1 MRLNLKLV
9 EPVVRG
15 ALRED
20 IGRGDITTLSLIK
33 KDTLAKGK
41 IVAKEEGVLAGLRV
55 AKLAFTLLDER
66 IKFKFASKDG
76 EKIKANQILAEIEG
90 QARAVLSAER
100 TALNFLQRLSGI
112 ATKTAKL
119 VKETSPHPVKILD
132 TRKTTP
138 GMRYLEKY
146 AVRVGGGENHRF
158 GLFDGILI
166 KDNHIKITG
175 GIKSAVNLIKKKRP
189 SMKINGHGGPLR
201 GKKIEVEVE
210 NLREVKEA
218 LKVGADII
226 MLDNMRLREIKR
238 AVEIIGGKALIEVSG
253 KVNQQ
258 NIKKIAKYGVNF
270 ISLGILTHS
279 VKSLDISLEVEGD

>member
-9 EPVVRG
+9 EPIVKS

-20 IGRGDITTLSLIK
+20 IGRGDRTTLSLIK

-41 IVAKEEGVLAGLRV
+41 IVAKEEGLLAGLRV
-55 AKLAFTLLDER
+55 AKLAFTLLDEK
-66 IKFKFASKDG
+66 IKFEFILRDG

-119 VKETSPHPVKILD
+119 VKETSPYPVKILD

-166 KDNHIKITG
+166 KDNHIKIAG
-175 GIKSAVNLIKKKRP
+175 GIKSAVNLIRKKRP
-189 SMKINGHGGPLR
+189 SMKINGYGGLLR

-218 LKVGADII
+218 LKAKADII

-279 VKSLDISLEVEGD
+279 AESLDISLEVEGD

>member
-9 EPVVRG
+9 EPIVKS

-20 IGRGDITTLSLIK
+20 IGRGDRTTLSLIK

-41 IVAKEEGVLAGLRV
+41 IVAKEEGLLAGLRV
-55 AKLAFTLLDER
+55 AKLAFTLLDEK
-66 IKFKFASKDG
+66 IKFEFILRDG

-119 VKETSPHPVKILD
+119 VKETSPYPVKILD

-158 GLFDGILI
+158 GLFGGILI
-166 KDNHIKITG
+166 KDNHIKIAG
-175 GIKSAVNLIKKKRP
+175 GIKSAVNLIRKKRP
-189 SMKINGHGGPLR
+189 LMKINGYGGLLR

-218 LKVGADII
+218 LKAKADII

-238 AVEIIGGKALIEVSG
+238 AVEIVGGKALIEVSG

-279 VKSLDISLEVEGD
+279 AESLDISLEVEGD

>member
-55 AKLAFTLLDER
+55 AKLAFTLLDEK
-66 IKFKFASKDG
+66 IKFKFVSKDG

-119 VKETSPHPVKILD
+119 VKETSPYSVKILD

-175 GIKSAVNLIKKKRP
+175 GIKEAVSLIRKKRP
-189 SMKINGHGGPLR
+189 LMKVNGYGGLLR

-218 LKVGADII
+218 LKARADII

-238 AVEIIGGKALIEVSG
+238 AVEIVGGKALIEVSG

-279 VKSLDISLEVEGD
+279 VESLDISLEVEGD

>member
-9 EPVVRG
+9 EPIVKS

-20 IGRGDITTLSLIK
+20 IGRGDRTTLSLIK

-41 IVAKEEGVLAGLRV
+41 IVAKEEGLLAGLRV
-55 AKLAFTLLDER
+55 AKLAFTLLDEK
-66 IKFKFASKDG
+66 IKFEFILRDG

-119 VKETSPHPVKILD
+119 VKETSPYPVKILD

-158 GLFDGILI
+158 GLFGGILI
-166 KDNHIKITG
+166 KDNHIKIAG
-175 GIKSAVNLIKKKRP
+175 GIKSAVNLIRKKRP
-189 SMKINGHGGPLR
+189 SMKINGYGGLLR

-218 LKVGADII
+218 LEAKADII

-279 VKSLDISLEVEGD
+279 AESLDISLEVEGD